1 MINYSL
7 INVAV
12 TSAACGN
19 PTRAGMRRE
28 APATPA
34 RPADTG
40 APGPASRSAGPV
52 GRSCRCGVRPCGERK
67 TRARPSLRP
76 PPGDFVAARCP
87 LLVPGTAPA
96 SAPRTGARIPAARGM
111 RGSSA
116 SPISMGSLRRSPRAP
131 LFVTAR
137 SPRKLSTSIAPPGL
151 AARREAGAGGDTGAR
166 SPTQVRRGADPRSY
180 LGLPGRVPARWR
192 PPTPSPPPSRSL
204 PVPPCLKAAP

>member
-19 PTRAGMRRE
+19 PTRAGMRLE
-28 APATPA
+28 APARPA
-34 RPADTG
+34 GPADTG
-40 APGPASRSAGPV
+40 APGPLSRSGA
-52 GRSCRCGVRPCGERK
+52 GRSCRCGVSPRGERK
-67 TRARPSLRP
+67 TRARPPLPS

-87 LLVPGTAPA
+87 PLGPGTAPA
-96 SAPRTGARIPAARGM
+96 PAPRTGARIPAARGM

-137 SPRKLSTSIAPPGL
+137 SPRKLSTSISPPGM
-151 AARREAGAGGDTGAR
+151 AAPREAGAGGDTGAR

-180 LGLPGRVPARWR
+180 LGQPGRVPARWR
-192 PPTPSPPPSRSL
+192 PPTPSPPSRSL